1 MKSSTR
7 RFPWFWLFYVLYII
21 LVAGALFYGLTRL
34 WDFLDVYERTRPV
47 HFMESSLS
55 VFEESHSGELQKY
68 LTNQVENPYE
78 EDSVLLDLFYDSIE
92 GKKLS
97 FGKLSGY
104 YTESHPVYAVLADG
118 DHVATVSFASDGQ
131 IAGYNFAGWQL
142 EKISLLLTPTKNFAV
157 TVPSSMEVTVNG
169 LPIAPEHK
177 ISTVETDTPVSYVN
191 YAFRGLYKEADIRV
205 TDS

>member
-118 DHVATVSFASDGQ
+118 DHVATVSFTSDGQ

-169 LPIAPEHK
+169 LPIATEHK
-177 ISTVETDTPVSYVN
+177 ISTV
-191 YAFRGLYKEADIRV
+191 
-205 TDS
+205 